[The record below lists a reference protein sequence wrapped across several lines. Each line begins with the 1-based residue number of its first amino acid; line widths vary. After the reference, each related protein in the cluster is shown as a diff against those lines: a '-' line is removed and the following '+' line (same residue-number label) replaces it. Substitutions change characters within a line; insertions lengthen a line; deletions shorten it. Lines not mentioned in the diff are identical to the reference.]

1 MTDASDTADELDPR
15 LVTWLGEVTGTDAL
29 QITRHT
35 GGASRA
41 GYAVDAHLADGTT
54 RELWLRTDPGFG
66 PQSATLYSLRREAA
80 VYRALGATPM
90 RVAELVAVHPVLP
103 AFLMQRVRGESRFA
117 QIADAA
123 TQESIARQFVDQLA
137 TLHHLDAPALDLPEL
152 GAPGALLGHVLD
164 EIAEWEQQYT
174 AAGGGVPV
182 ISLACAWLRAN
193 VPSADGW
200 PVVLVQGDTGPGNFM
215 FDDDRLVAVTDWEL
229 AHWGD
234 VHDDLAWV
242 LVRDTL
248 ERFPDLEARFAD
260 YERVSGFTIE
270 PARLRYFRVLAQCRS
285 TIGTL
290 AGLRSRD
297 ARGEIAWQ
305 LIYNTLHTRLLTE
318 ALAEAEGLAPE
329 PPLEPAPDDGERS
342 WAYDVALDDLR
353 DVVLPAIADDFA
365 ATRAKGVAR
374 LLKFLREADRLG
386 PGFVAA
392 EQAELGALLG
402 QPVDDVEAGRLALC
416 AAIERGALEARAVL
430 PYCLRQ
436 SARDTA
442 VTRTAMGSLADRH
455 FTPVRQL
462 YEEGS

>member
-1 MTDASDTADELDPR
+1 MTDTAATAEELDPR
-15 LVTWLGEVTGTDAL
+15 LVTWLAEVTGTDAL
-29 QITRHT
+29 EITRNT

-41 GYAVDAHLADGTT
+41 GYAVDAHLPDGTT

-90 RVAELVAVHPVLP
+90 LVAELVAVHPDLP
-103 AFLMQRVRGESRFA
+103 AFVMRRVRGGSRFA

-123 TQESIARQFVDQLA
+123 TQESVARQFVDQLA
-137 TLHHLDAPALDLPEL
+137 TLHRLDASGLDLPEL
-152 GAPGALLGHVLD
+152 GPPGALAGHVLD
-164 EIAEWEQQYT
+164 EIAEWEQQYA

-193 VPSADGW
+193 VPDDDGW

-260 YERVSGFTIE
+260 YERVSGFTIA
-270 PARLRYFRVLAQCRS
+270 PARLRYFRVLAQWRS

-305 LIYNTLHTRLLTE
+305 LIFNTLHTRLLTE
-318 ALAEAEGLAPE
+318 ALAEAEGLEPE
-329 PPLEPAPDDGERS
+329 PPIEPESDDGERS

-353 DVVLPAIADDFA
+353 DVVLPALADDFA

-386 PGFVAA
+386 PGFVAV
-392 EQAELGALLG
+392 ERAELGELLG
-402 QPVDDVEAGRLALC
+402 QPVDVEGGRRALC
-416 AAIERGALEARAVL
+416 AAIERGALAARAVL
-430 PYCLRQ
+430 PYCLHQ

-442 VTRTAMGSLADRH
+442 VARTAMGSLADRH

-462 YEEGS
+462 HEEGP

>member
-1 MTDASDTADELDPR
+1 MTDTSGTTDELDPR

-29 QITRHT
+29 EITRHT

-41 GYAVDAHLADGTT
+41 GYAVDARLPDGTT

-66 PQSATLYSLRREAA
+66 PQSATRYSLRREAG
-80 VYRALGATPM
+80 VYRALGPTPM
-90 RVAELVAVHPVLP
+90 LVAELVAVHPDLP
-103 AFLMQRVRGESRFA
+103 AFLLQRVRGESRFA
-117 QIADAA
+117 QIADAV

-137 TLHHLDAPALDLPEL
+137 TLHRLDASALDLPEL

-193 VPSADGW
+193 VPAADGW

-270 PARLRYFRVLAQCRS
+270 PAIDCATSACS
-285 TIGTL
+285 PS
-290 AGLRSRD
+290 A
-297 ARGEIAWQ
+297 ARPSAHSPGSV
-305 LIYNTLHTRLLTE
+305 
-318 ALAEAEGLAPE
+318 P
-329 PPLEPAPDDGERS
+329 
-342 WAYDVALDDLR
+342 
-353 DVVLPAIADDFA
+353 
-365 ATRAKGVAR
+365 ATRAAR
-374 LLKFLREADRLG
+374 S
-386 PGFVAA
+386 
-392 EQAELGALLG
+392 
-402 QPVDDVEAGRLALC
+402 
-416 AAIERGALEARAVL
+416 RG
-430 PYCLRQ
+430 
-436 SARDTA
+436 S
-442 VTRTAMGSLADRH
+442 
-455 FTPVRQL
+455 
-462 YEEGS
+462 